1 MTAAV
6 MQAKVRQDVGT
17 RNGEAGLPLITKVDC
32 KFHGTGKTLEI

>member
-32 KFHGTGKTLEI
+32 KFRGTGKTLEI